1 MSIGENIIRLKKE
14 IPKNVT
20 LLAVS
25 KTRTLQELEEA
36 YQCNIRD
43 FGENKVQELIYKFD
57 NFHKDVR
64 WHLIGHL
71 QTNKVKYIVG
81 KVYLIHSLD
90 SVKLL
95 KEIER
100 RYSSANKIANVLI
113 QINIGRDS
121 NKSGVLLEDLQQLI
135 DECEKCKNV
144 KVKGLMTVIPKG
156 NSDTNREYF
165 IEMKK
170 IYDFLSNKLYNNVK
184 MEFVSMGMTGDYK
197 EALEE
202 GANIVRIGEGIFGK
216 RLYNIKE
223 D

>member
-1 MSIGENIIRLKKE
+1 MSIRENVIKFQNE
-14 IPKNVT
+14 IPKDVT

-25 KTRTLQELEEA
+25 KTRTLEELEEA
-36 YQCNIRD
+36 YKCNIRD

-90 SVKLL
+90 SIKLL

-100 RYSSANKIANVLI
+100 RYSIANEIANVLI
-113 QINIGRDS
+113 QINIGRDP
-121 NKSGVLLEDLQQLI
+121 NKSGVLLENLQELI

-156 NSDTNREYF
+156 NSATNIEYF
-165 IEMKK
+165 IEM
-170 IYDFLSNKLYNNVK
+170 
-184 MEFVSMGMTGDYK
+184 
-197 EALEE
+197 
-202 GANIVRIGEGIFGK
+202 
-216 RLYNIKE
+216 
-223 D
+223 

>member
-1 MSIGENIIRLKKE
+1 MSIRENVIKFQNE
-14 IPKNVT
+14 IPKDVT

-25 KTRTLQELEEA
+25 KTRPLEELEEA
-36 YQCNIRD
+36 YKCNIRD
-43 FGENKVQELIYKFD
+43 FGENKVQELTYKFN

-90 SVKLL
+90 SIKLL

-100 RYSSANKIANVLI
+100 RYSTANEIANVLI

-121 NKSGVLLEDLQQLI
+121 NKSGILLENLQELI

-156 NSDTNREYF
+156 NSASNREYF

-184 MEFVSMGMTGDYK
+184 MEFLSMGMTGDYK

-216 RLYNIKE
+216 RVYNIKE
-223 D
+223 G